1 MAGYKYIGKRIY
13 YLKVDGRVVLDT
25 GEAEGWVVENPHELQ
40 KPPMTKKEYDF
51 KIYAELQKYNPEEVD
66 FIELKWG
73 EFKTE
78 FAECTSYRVNVDTK
92 QLEFDYTPV
101 PPSPEVP
108 VAPSLHERVDNLELG
123 AEATQEA
130 LDMLLLASMGE
141 PVQAATLAVSTFAN
155 IKQKGVDNMAA
166 YIAMRI
172 IKKGDKSVEAGREY
186 YVTWMTH
193 PVYSKFK
200 ADVDLILQA
209 EERENLIVESL

>member
-13 YLKVDGRVVLDT
+13 YLKVDGRVILDT
-25 GEAEGWVVENPHELQ
+25 GEAEGWVNLTTSEDDWRIYSELS
-40 KPPMTKKEYDF
+40 
-51 KIYAELQKYNPEEVD
+51 KYNKSEVD
-66 FIELKWG
+66 FIELQFG

-92 QLEFDYTPV
+92 TLEFDYTPV

-108 VAPSLHERVDNLELG
+108 VKPSLHERVDDLELG

-141 PVQAATLAVSTFAN
+141 PVQISTFAIDN
-155 IKQKGVDNMAA
+155 TKQKGVDNMAA

-209 EERENLIVESL
+209 EERENLSLIHI

>member
-13 YLKVDGRVVLDT
+13 YLKVDGRVILDT
-25 GEAEGWVVENPHELQ
+25 GEAEGWVNPTTSDDDWRIYTELSKYNKSEVDYIELQ
-40 KPPMTKKEYDF
+40 F
-51 KIYAELQKYNPEEVD
+51 
-66 FIELKWG
+66 G

-101 PPSPEVP
+101 PEPPEVP
-108 VAPSLHERVDNLELG
+108 VKPTLHERVDNLELG

-130 LDMLLLASMGE
+130 LDMLLLANMGE
-141 PVQAATLAVSTFAN
+141 PVQAATLAVGTFAN
-155 IKQKGVDNMAA
+155 TKQKGVDNMAA

>member
-13 YLKVDGRVVLDT
+13 YLKVDGRVILDT
-25 GEAEGWVVENPHELQ
+25 GEAEGWVNPTTSEDDWEIYSELS
-40 KPPMTKKEYDF
+40 
-51 KIYAELQKYNPEEVD
+51 KYNKSEVD
-66 FIELKWG
+66 YIELKWG

-101 PPSPEVP
+101 PEPPEVP
-108 VAPSLHERVDNLELG
+108 HTPTLHERVENLELG

-130 LDMLLLASMGE
+130 LDMLLLSSMGE
-141 PVQAATLAVSTFAN
+141 PVQISTFAIN
-155 IKQKGVDNMAA
+155 KQKGVDNMAA

>member
-1 MAGYKYIGKRIY
+1 MAGYKYFGSRVY
-13 YLKVDGRVVLDT
+13 YLKTNGNVVFKT
-25 GEAEGWVVENPHELQ
+25 GQSSGWVTEITPEQDL
-40 KPPMTKKEYDF
+40 E
-51 KIYAELQKYNPEEVD
+51 IYE
-66 FIELKWG
+66 ELKKYTKESLDYIQLKYD

-92 QLEFDYTPV
+92 TLEFDYTPI

-130 LDMLLLASMGE
+130 LDMLLLANMGE
-141 PVQAATLAVSTFAN
+141 PVQISTFAIDN
-155 IKQKGVDNMAA
+155 TKQKGVDNMAA

-200 ADVDLILQA
+200 ADVDLILQS

>member
-1 MAGYKYIGKRIY
+1 MAGYKYLGKRIY
-13 YLKVDGRVVLDT
+13 YLKVDGRVILDT
-25 GEAEGWVVENPHELQ
+25 GEAEGWVNPTTSEDDWRIYSELS
-40 KPPMTKKEYDF
+40 
-51 KIYAELQKYNPEEVD
+51 KYNKSEVD
-66 FIELKWG
+66 YIELKWG

-78 FAECTSYRVNVDTK
+78 FAECTSYRVNVETK
-92 QLEFDYTPV
+92 TLEFDYTPV

-130 LDMLLLASMGE
+130 LDMLLLANMGE
-141 PVQAATLAVSTFAN
+141 PVQATTLAVSTFAN
-155 IKQKGVDNMAA
+155 TKQKGVDNMAA

>member
-1 MAGYKYIGKRIY
+1 MAGYKFFGSRIY
-13 YLKVDGRVVLDT
+13 YLKENGNVVFKT
-25 GEAEGWVVENPHELQ
+25 GQAEGWVTEI
-40 KPPMTKKEYDF
+40 KPEKDWE
-51 KIYAELQKYNPEEVD
+51 IYE
-66 FIELKWG
+66 ELKKYTKESLDYIQLQYD

-78 FAECTSYRVNVDTK
+78 FAECTSYHVDVAK
-92 QLEFDYTPV
+92 KEIVFEYGEKPN
-101 PPSPEVP
+101 PPEVP
-108 VAPSLHERVDNLELG
+108 VKPSLHERVDDLELG

-130 LDMLLLASMGE
+130 LDMLLLANMGE

-155 IKQKGVDNMAA
+155 TKQKGVDNMAA

>member
-1 MAGYKYIGKRIY
+1 MAGYKYFGSRVY
-13 YLKVDGRVVLDT
+13 YLKTNGNVVFKT
-25 GEAEGWVVENPHELQ
+25 GQSSGWVTEITPEQDWEIYEEL
-40 KPPMTKKEYDF
+40 KKYTKES
-51 KIYAELQKYNPEEVD
+51 VD
-66 FIELKWG
+66 FIQLKYD

-78 FAECTSYRVNVDTK
+78 FAECTSYRVNVETK
-92 QLEFDYTPV
+92 TLEFDYTPI

-141 PVQAATLAVSTFAN
+141 PVQAAILAVSTFAN
-155 IKQKGVDNMAA
+155 TNTKQKGVDTMAA

-172 IKKGDKSVEAGREY
+172 MKKGDKSVEAGREY

>member
-1 MAGYKYIGKRIY
+1 MAGYKYLGKRIY

-25 GEAEGWVVENPHELQ
+25 GEAEGWVNPTTSEDDWRIYSELS
-40 KPPMTKKEYDF
+40 
-51 KIYAELQKYNPEEVD
+51 KYNKSEVD
-66 FIELKWG
+66 FIELQFG

-130 LDMLLLASMGE
+130 LDMLLLANMGE

-155 IKQKGVDNMAA
+155 TNTKKGGGDTMAA

>member
-1 MAGYKYIGKRIY
+1 MAGYKYLGKRIY
-13 YLKVDGRVVLDT
+13 YLKVDGRVILDT
-25 GEAEGWVVENPHELQ
+25 GEAEGWVNPTTTEDDWRIYSELSKYNKSEVDYIELQ
-40 KPPMTKKEYDF
+40 F
-51 KIYAELQKYNPEEVD
+51 
-66 FIELKWG
+66 G

-92 QLEFDYTPV
+92 QLEFDYTPI

-130 LDMLLLASMGE
+130 LDMLLLANMGE
-141 PVQAATLAVSTFAN
+141 PVQAATLAVGTFAN
-155 IKQKGVDNMAA
+155 TKQKGVDNMAA

>member
-1 MAGYKYIGKRIY
+1 MAGYKFLGKRIY
-13 YLKVDGRVVLDT
+13 YLKVDGRVILDT
-25 GEAEGWVVENPHELQ
+25 GEAEGWVNQTTTEDDWRIYSELS
-40 KPPMTKKEYDF
+40 
-51 KIYAELQKYNPEEVD
+51 KYNKSEVD
-66 FIELKWG
+66 FIELQFG

-92 QLEFDYTPV
+92 TLEFDYTPV

-130 LDMLLLASMGE
+130 LDMLLLANMGE

-155 IKQKGVDNMAA
+155 TNTKKGGGDTMAA

>member
-13 YLKVDGRVVLDT
+13 YLKVDGRVILDT
-25 GEAEGWVVENPHELQ
+25 GEAEGWVNPTTTE
-40 KPPMTKKEYDF
+40 DDWR
-51 KIYAELQKYNPEEVD
+51 IYSELQKYNKTEVD
-66 FIELKWG
+66 FIELQFG

-92 QLEFDYTPV
+92 KLEFDYTPV
-101 PPSPEVP
+101 PEPPEVP
-108 VAPSLHERVDNLELG
+108 VKPSLHERVDDLELG

-130 LDMLLLASMGE
+130 LDMLLLANMGE

-155 IKQKGVDNMAA
+155 TKQKGVDNMAA

>member
-13 YLKVDGRVVLDT
+13 YLKVDGRVILDT
-25 GEAEGWVVENPHELQ
+25 GEAEGWVNLTTSEDDWRIYSELS
-40 KPPMTKKEYDF
+40 
-51 KIYAELQKYNPEEVD
+51 KYNKSEVD
-66 FIELKWG
+66 FIELQFG

-92 QLEFDYTPV
+92 TLEFDYTPV

-108 VAPSLHERVDNLELG
+108 VKPSLHERVDDLELG

-141 PVQAATLAVSTFAN
+141 PVQISTFAIDN
-155 IKQKGVDNMAA
+155 TKQKGVDNMAA

>member
-1 MAGYKYIGKRIY
+1 MAGYKFFGSRVY
-13 YLKVDGRVVLDT
+13 YLKENGNVVFKT
-25 GEAEGWVVENPHELQ
+25 GQAEGWVTEI
-40 KPPMTKKEYDF
+40 KPEKDWE
-51 KIYAELQKYNPEEVD
+51 IYE
-66 FIELKWG
+66 ELKKYTKESLDYIQLKYD

-78 FAECTSYRVNVDTK
+78 FAECTSYHVDVAK
-92 QLEFDYTPV
+92 KEIVFEYGEKPN
-101 PPSPEVP
+101 PPEVP
-108 VAPSLHERVDNLELG
+108 VKPSLHERVDDLELG

-130 LDMLLLASMGE
+130 LDMLLLANMGE

-155 IKQKGVDNMAA
+155 TKQKGVDNMAA

-209 EERENLIVESL
+209 EEREDLIVESL

>member
-1 MAGYKYIGKRIY
+1 MAGYKYLGKRIY
-13 YLKVDGRVVLDT
+13 FLKVDGRVVLDT
-25 GEAEGWVVENPHELQ
+25 GEAEGWVNPTTTEQDWEIYSELS
-40 KPPMTKKEYDF
+40 
-51 KIYAELQKYNPEEVD
+51 KYNKSEVD
-66 FIELKWG
+66 FIELQFG
-73 EFKTE
+73 ELRTE
-78 FAECTSYRVNVDTK
+78 FSECTSYKVNVDTK
-92 QLEFDYTPV
+92 KLEFDYTPI

-141 PVQAATLAVSTFAN
+141 PVQISTFAIDN
-155 IKQKGVDNMAA
+155 NKKKGVDNMAA

-209 EERENLIVESL
+209 EDRDELIVESL

>member
-1 MAGYKYIGKRIY
+1 MAGYKYFGSRVY
-13 YLKVDGRVVLDT
+13 YLKENGNVVFKT
-25 GEAEGWVVENPHELQ
+25 GQAEGWVTEITPTQDWEIYEEL
-40 KPPMTKKEYDF
+40 KKYTKES
-51 KIYAELQKYNPEEVD
+51 LD
-66 FIELKWG
+66 FIQLQYD

-78 FAECTSYRVNVDTK
+78 FAECTSYHVDVAK
-92 QLEFDYTPV
+92 KEIVFEYGEKPN
-101 PPSPEVP
+101 PPEVP
-108 VAPSLHERVDNLELG
+108 VTPSLHERVGDLELG

-130 LDMLLLASMGE
+130 LDMLLLANMGE
-141 PVQAATLAVSTFAN
+141 PVQAATLAVGTFAN
-155 IKQKGVDNMAA
+155 NKQKGVDNMAA

>member
-1 MAGYKYIGKRIY
+1 MAGYKYLGKRIY
-13 YLKVDGRVVLDT
+13 YLKVDGRVILDT
-25 GEAEGWVVENPHELQ
+25 GEAEGWVNLTTTE
-40 KPPMTKKEYDF
+40 DDWR
-51 KIYAELQKYNPEEVD
+51 IYSDLQKYNKSEVD
-66 FIELKWG
+66 FIELQFG

-78 FAECTSYRVNVDTK
+78 FAECTSYRVNVETK
-92 QLEFDYTPV
+92 VLEFDYTPV

-108 VAPSLHERVDNLELG
+108 TSPTLHERVDNLELG

-130 LDMLLLASMGE
+130 LDMLLLANMGE

-155 IKQKGVDNMAA
+155 TKQKGVDNMAA